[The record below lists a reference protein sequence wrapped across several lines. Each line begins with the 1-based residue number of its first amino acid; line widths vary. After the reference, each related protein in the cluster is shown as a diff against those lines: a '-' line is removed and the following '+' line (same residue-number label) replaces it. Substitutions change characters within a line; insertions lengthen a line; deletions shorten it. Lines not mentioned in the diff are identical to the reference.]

1 VINRIPGQAIFTE
14 AYNVIY
20 VLPLYEAPN
29 PNSGLQASHDPGG
42 EKSLKKIRLAI
53 AGIGNCAS
61 SLVQGIEYYKH
72 VGKESCIGLMHY
84 DINGYRAGDI
94 DVVAAFDIDARKV
107 GKDVSQAIFAKP
119 NCTNIFYSDIPPKKC

>member
-1 VINRIPGQAIFTE
+1 M
-14 AYNVIY
+14 
-20 VLPLYEAPN
+20 
-29 PNSGLQASHDPGG
+29 
-42 EKSLKKIRLAI
+42 KKIRLAI

-119 NCTNIFYSDIPPKKC
+119 NCTNIFYSDIPQKMLRSRWDLFLTALHLTWKTILKRGGSLWLMPSRWM